1 MKRTWILLLVVV
13 VLGIGLFFLGTSPNE
28 SLQKVKQLPIVRN
41 ILPQGILGT
50 ADNANLLSDA
60 SNSTGESAPLPPPSA
75 EFTQW
80 YEAESSNVEN
90 SVSSP
95 KEKAQELRNKA
106 QQLTPAEVQYLARL
120 SLQKEAAAN
129 KKIFAVYLLSLAPQN
144 TQAGLVTIIQA
155 PLEYAGQHEVH
166 STEETL
172 SMQETTLR
180 RMAFDALLEQ
190 TKGNPMLR
198 DRLKEIVSQMKDA
211 SLRDYAERSLEATE

>member
-1 MKRTWILLLVVV
+1 MKRTWIPVLVVI
-13 VLGIGLFFLGTSPNE
+13 VLGIGLFYLGTSPNQ

-50 ADNANLLSDA
+50 ANNANLLSDA
-60 SNSTGESAPLPPPSA
+60 SNSGESAPLPPPSA

-95 KEKAQELRNKA
+95 KEKEQELRTKA

-144 TQAGLVTIIQA
+144 TQSGLVTIIQA

>member
-1 MKRTWILLLVVV
+1 MKRSWIPVIVVI
-13 VLGIGLFFLGTSPNE
+13 VLGLGLFFLSTSPHE

-41 ILPQGILGT
+41 VLPQNILGT
-50 ADNANLLSDA
+50 ANNANLLSDS
-60 SNSTGESAPLPPPSA
+60 SNSTGESTPLPPPSA

-80 YEAESSNVEN
+80 YETESSNVEN

-95 KEKAQELRNKA
+95 KEKEQELRSKA

-144 TQAGLVTIIQA
+144 TQSGLATIIQA
-155 PLEYAGQHEVH
+155 PLEYAGLHEVH

-190 TKGNPMLR
+190 TKGNHVLR
-198 DRLKEIVSQMKDA
+198 DKLKEIVSQMKDA